1 MAGVRPARVVV
12 VGTSGA
18 GKTTFAARAAE
29 ILGAPHVELDALH
42 WEADWQ
48 EAPDERMRARVS
60 TALAGPRWVVD
71 GNYAMVRDLVWPRA
85 EALVWL
91 DLGLARCLWQVSRR
105 TFRRAVTREVLWA
118 GNREPVLRTLFSRD
132 SMLWWTLTTHGR
144 RRREYEAVLVDPAWA
159 GLPVHRL
166 RTPSEVAALLATWAG

>member
-1 MAGVRPARVVV
+1 MAGVRPDRVVV

-18 GKTTFAARAAE
+18 GKSTFAAKAGQ

-48 EAPDERMRARVS
+48 ETPAEEMRARVS
-60 TALAGPRWVVD
+60 DAVAGPRWVVD

-91 DLGLARCLWQVSRR
+91 DLSLGRCLWQVVRR
-105 TFRRAVTREVLWA
+105 TIRRALTREVLW
-118 GNREPVLRTLFSRD
+118 GNNREPVLRNLLTRESII
-132 SMLWWTLTTHGR
+132 WWTLSTHAS
-144 RRREYEAVLVDPAWA
+144 RRREYEAALADSAWA